1 MSSSQERSYKT
12 SLYKQYSKREG
23 FIDEQINKLLLSSKA
38 YIGSLTKRIN
48 KITPLL
54 SDKNNKNSV
63 FDENKKLDVTV
74 SCIRRITLELKELYI
89 DETKVNKAL
98 EILH

>member
-1 MSSSQERSYKT
+1 MYWQFNQK
-12 SLYKQYSKREG
+12 
-23 FIDEQINKLLLSSKA
+23 
-38 YIGSLTKRIN
+38 IN
-48 KITPLL
+48 KITLLL

-74 SCIRRITLELKELYI
+74 SCTRRITLELKELYI

>member
-1 MSSSQERSYKT
+1 MYWQFNQK
-12 SLYKQYSKREG
+12 
-23 FIDEQINKLLLSSKA
+23 
-38 YIGSLTKRIN
+38 IN
-48 KITPLL
+48 KITLLL

-63 FDENKKLDVTV
+63 FDENKKLDVIV